1 MWGVRGGSK
10 GLQMA
15 PNIFLFHFPAPDYF
29 FSFLESIK
37 CKHAVASSSGDSS
50 LLLLSRDGSVV
61 YVELGASAIPR

>member
-37 CKHAVASSSGDSS
+37 CKHVVASSSGDSG

-61 YVELGASAIPR
+61 FVDLSAPAIPR